1 MAPVILAL
9 KADPRFSPVLI
20 SSGQHGEMLTQAL
33 SMFDL
38 VPDFNLE
45 VMEPGQSLS
54 KLTAKVTSRVDKVL
68 SEIKP
73 DIVLV
78 HGDTTTAFASSVAAF
93 YLGIDVGHVEAGLRT
108 GNVNRPF
115 PEEFNRQAI
124 SRIARWNFAP
134 TDTARINLL
143 AEAVKP
149 ETIHLI
155 GNTVVDALNLVVGK
169 MQVDHRL
176 NALVKTSLEQL
187 VDFDYESTQFVLIT
201 AHRREN
207 LDGGIDHI
215 CQAIAHLAQ
224 HNPDT
229 HFIFPVHLNP
239 LVQEISNKYLAD
251 RANVSLTQPLNYLQ
265 FLTLLAKSVLV
276 ISDSGG
282 IQEEGVSLN
291 KRVLVTRHETERG
304 EGIASGHLTLV
315 GTDRDAIIREAT
327 KAIKDSSDPDK
338 KDGLHNPYG
347 DGLSSTRIIDILGNY
362 EK

>member
-38 VPDFNLE
+38 FPDFNLE
-45 VMEPGQSLS
+45 VMEPGQSLAI
-54 KLTAKVTSRVDKVL
+54 LTAKVTSRVDKVL

-155 GNTVVDALNLVVGK
+155 GNTVVDALNLVVGR
-169 MQVDHRL
+169 MQDDHRL

-338 KDGLHNPYG
+338 KDSLHNPYG